1 MVEDQF
7 DRQGHRRAY
16 KGQAAVLDEAGDD
29 DVPGGQTDLRALFR
43 TMVAYTLPSTFS
55 VRSLSSKPPN
65 QICEPFGSSQNH
77 EAYPVADDVG
87 EARRQDLWKR
97 IVPYGLHDCD

>member
-29 DVPGGQTDLRALFR
+29 GVPGGQTDLRALFR
-43 TMVAYTLPSTFS
+43 TMVAYSLPSTFS

-65 QICEPFGSSQNH
+65 QICELFGSSQNH
-77 EAYPVADDVG
+77 EAYPVCRRRRG
-87 EARRQDLWKR
+87 STSPGPLEAHRTIWTARL
-97 IVPYGLHDCD
+97 